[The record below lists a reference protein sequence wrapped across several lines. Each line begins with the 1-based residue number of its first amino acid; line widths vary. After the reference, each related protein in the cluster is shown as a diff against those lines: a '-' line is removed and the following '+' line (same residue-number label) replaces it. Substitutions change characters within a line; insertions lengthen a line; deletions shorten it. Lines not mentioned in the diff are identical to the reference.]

1 MTQICDTNY
10 FYQLA
15 KYFYSIDYQY
25 FTSNILY
32 LKNLATVIFVNES
45 NGLQVFLV
53 NLPQWNPFILN
64 LNS

>member
-15 KYFYSIDYQY
+15 KYFYRVDYQC
-25 FTSNILY
+25 FTGIVLY

-53 NLPQWNPFILN
+53 NLPQ
-64 LNS
+64 